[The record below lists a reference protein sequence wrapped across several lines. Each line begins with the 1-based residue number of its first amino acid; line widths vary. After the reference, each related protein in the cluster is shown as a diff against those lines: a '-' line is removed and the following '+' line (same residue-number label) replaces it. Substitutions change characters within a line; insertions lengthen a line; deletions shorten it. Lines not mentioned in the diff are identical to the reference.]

1 MKCSDE
7 ELRQNVHEWVVATI
21 KTGRFADK
29 GRVTRSQLDVRF
41 GFSAAAR
48 LRLSKTLDELVERG
62 ELSPCEELRSVGRV
76 LRQRRREQ
84 EQLRQRVH

>member
-1 MKCSDE
+1 MNSSSSTE
-7 ELRQNVHEWVVATI
+7 RSFATI

-41 GFSAAAR
+41 DFSAAAR

-62 ELSPCEELRSVGRV
+62 ELSPCEELRSTSP
-76 LRQRRREQ
+76 
-84 EQLRQRVH
+84 